1 LSNGRSLNVNGADST
16 ADFFYYLEMAALFA
30 ALSLGS
36 AWTLFTFAVCVP
48 VGGVLRAVT
57 SLRWALLLGLV
68 LVALTITVD
77 TIAVALELSDD
88 PDFVTPV
95 WPEYFLSLV
104 LSLSWLFRLLIGCVM
119 LGAGIWLTDRTAR
132 DRAARLQPL
141 PNRAA
146 GSDGRSGNEKRPP
159 SGGEKRSQPSPG
171 RRRRSR
177 RR

>member
-1 LSNGRSLNVNGADST
+1 MNGAEST
-16 ADFFYYLEMAALFA
+16 GDFFYYLEMAALFA

-95 WPEYFLSLV
+95 WPDYFLSLV
-104 LSLSWLFRLLIGCVM
+104 LSLSWLFRLLIGCAM
-119 LGAGIWLTDRTAR
+119 LAAGVWLADRTAR
-132 DRAARLQPL
+132 NRAARIEPL
-141 PNRAA
+141 PNRAT
-146 GSDGRSGNEKRPP
+146 GPDGRSGNEKQPQ
-159 SGGEKRSQPSPG
+159 SGGEKRSPRSSG